1 MSETVNQENN
11 ATNNAQN
18 DNGGAAEK
26 TFTQAELDQ
35 IVKERLTREH
45 EKYRDF
51 ETLKEKAAKLDEI
64 EAKGKSE
71 LEKITEK
78 NVKLEK
84 ELEALKKAD
93 SIRTVRDK
101 VAAETGVPATLLSG
115 ETEDDCKEQAKAILE
130 FKSSEGYPAVQ
141 DGGELQNK
149 QKGSTNQQFADW
161 MNKVMK

>member
-64 EAKGKSE
+64 EAKGK
-71 LEKITEK
+71 TY
-78 NVKLEK
+78 
-84 ELEALKKAD
+84 
-93 SIRTVRDK
+93 
-101 VAAETGVPATLLSG
+101 TL
-115 ETEDDCKEQAKAILE
+115 CPPRKR
-130 FKSSEGYPAVQ
+130 
-141 DGGELQNK
+141 
-149 QKGSTNQQFADW
+149 
-161 MNKVMK
+161 